1 MKDWNIKEDKAQNAI
16 YLKEDNGGKGR
27 FFRARFLQPG
37 LVKYSF
43 GVCLLTKEVIDKFV
57 YKFVGCPVVI
67 DHKDVTDESAK
78 DMRVGVIS
86 KVDFDPFDAWYWC
99 EGVIF
104 DQEAIDLVNDGYN
117 VSCQYEITQ
126 YATNDK
132 EELHNGNPYDKEILD
147 GAPEHLA
154 IVKNP
159 RYENAMIAV
168 NAIDVN
174 AENILEE
181 IIEKTEEK
189 ESEAEIAQNSTDFV
203 AEFKDTLYTVLAE
216 GIANRLGELIAS
228 NEDNDKEGR
237 WITTKG
243 QHIFIPKGKKVEDVV
258 KEHWENIKSEAD
270 LEQVRKKDKWNDEDF
285 KTFAHSLDWLKHDS
299 QATDEAILS
308 YLKDLNINNYKEYKK
323 EVRSHKFQMTYPG
336 MQKHFEMWRKN
347 KTNKKDIKNL
357 DKQIQSKTDNIE
369 KLKTK
374 EKELEKKLEELRGKR
389 ENITSKYKNYQELEK
404 SLKNYLE
411 PEPPDYKITDIETT
425 AKDLGITKESP
436 KIIKT
441 PLGEERITWGTIDH
455 LYTRKDKTRPKSI
468 NKMINT
474 LENPHIV
481 NEIDSKKYYFKIFS
495 NEDKT
500 IRDLSIAS
508 PEGEIITNIPIK
520 RGNWIF
526 NKILSLGKTIYNILD
541 NKKDV
546 REE

>member
-104 DQEAIDLVNDGYN
+104 DQEAIDLINNGYN

-126 YATNDK
+126 YATNDR

-181 IIEKTEEK
+181 IIEKAEEK
-189 ESEAEIAQNSTDFV
+189 ELEVETAQNSTDFV
-203 AEFKDTLYTVLAE
+203 ANFKDTLYTVLAE
-216 GIANRLGELIAS
+216 GITNRLGELLKTVVRVQ
-228 NEDNDKEGR
+228 ETLTTLVDQDKLAEVL
-237 WITTKG
+237 KL
-243 QHIFIPKGKKVEDVV
+243 
-258 KEHWENIKSEAD
+258 IK
-270 LEQVRKKDKWNDEDF
+270 
-285 KTFAHSLDWLKHDS
+285 
-299 QATDEAILS
+299 IL
-308 YLKDLNINNYKEYKK
+308 
-323 EVRSHKFQMTYPG
+323 
-336 MQKHFEMWRKN
+336 
-347 KTNKKDIKNL
+347 
-357 DKQIQSKTDNIE
+357 
-369 KLKTK
+369 KLK
-374 EKELEKKLEELRGKR
+374 
-389 ENITSKYKNYQELEK
+389 
-404 SLKNYLE
+404 
-411 PEPPDYKITDIETT
+411 KI
-425 AKDLGITKESP
+425 K
-436 KIIKT
+436 
-441 PLGEERITWGTIDH
+441 
-455 LYTRKDKTRPKSI
+455 
-468 NKMINT
+468 
-474 LENPHIV
+474 
-481 NEIDSKKYYFKIFS
+481 
-495 NEDKT
+495 
-500 IRDLSIAS
+500 
-508 PEGEIITNIPIK
+508 
-520 RGNWIF
+520 
-526 NKILSLGKTIYNILD
+526 
-541 NKKDV
+541 
-546 REE
+546 

>member
-104 DQEAIDLVNDGYN
+104 DQEAIDLVNNGYN

-181 IIEKTEEK
+181 IVEKAEEK
-189 ESEAEIAQNSTDFV
+189 ELEVETAQNSTDFV
-203 AEFKDTLYTVLAE
+203 ANFKDTLYTVLAE
-216 GIANRLGELIAS
+216 GITNRLGE
-228 NEDNDKEGR
+228 
-237 WITTKG
+237 
-243 QHIFIPKGKKVEDVV
+243 
-258 KEHWENIKSEAD
+258 
-270 LEQVRKKDKWNDEDF
+270 
-285 KTFAHSLDWLKHDS
+285 
-299 QATDEAILS
+299 
-308 YLKDLNINNYKEYKK
+308 
-323 EVRSHKFQMTYPG
+323 
-336 MQKHFEMWRKN
+336 
-347 KTNKKDIKNL
+347 
-357 DKQIQSKTDNIE
+357 
-369 KLKTK
+369 
-374 EKELEKKLEELRGKR
+374 
-389 ENITSKYKNYQELEK
+389 
-404 SLKNYLE
+404 
-411 PEPPDYKITDIETT
+411 
-425 AKDLGITKESP
+425 
-436 KIIKT
+436 
-441 PLGEERITWGTIDH
+441 
-455 LYTRKDKTRPKSI
+455 
-468 NKMINT
+468 
-474 LENPHIV
+474 
-481 NEIDSKKYYFKIFS
+481 
-495 NEDKT
+495 
-500 IRDLSIAS
+500 
-508 PEGEIITNIPIK
+508 
-520 RGNWIF
+520 
-526 NKILSLGKTIYNILD
+526 
-541 NKKDV
+541 
-546 REE
+546 